1 MKKRLFLGVW
11 LVLTTTS
18 VLAGGLMTNTNYHIA
33 FDRMMARGSTFD
45 VDAAYSNPA
54 GAVFG
59 RKGWQL
65 SFNWQIPTQNRDINT
80 TIPNFLGMG
89 DFTHKYEGKASAP
102 FVPGLFAVYNRERWA
117 LSAMIGIV
125 GSGGYVKYDDGI
137 PMLNIPIMK
146 ALYDQSPM
154 LIPGQ
159 TYALDSK
166 MKGKQYIFG
175 GQVSFAY
182 RFLDCLSASV
192 GFRVTRYDGYNRGHV
207 IATAND
213 QIAAALGTSELVNL
227 QLDCIQK
234 GWGFTPIIGINFHK
248 GPITVA
254 ARYEFRTKHNI
265 PNDTKTLTIGKMGQT
280 TDVVAMT
287 EAMGTEATIAA
298 LSQAMG
304 PGMAQNIA
312 AYLPGTKTRYDMPSL
327 LSIAI
332 GCDFSKKVRGT
343 LEYHF
348 FDDKHAKMSNNRQ
361 EHLAHGTHEILLGA
375 EWDINKTFTVSA
387 GVQHTDYG
395 LHDDFQMHTSFA
407 CDSWSVGFGGAANI
421 NKHVRINAGY
431 FWTMYSDYKKEHT
444 NYAGTG
450 LKGTDTFSRTNG
462 VFGIGIDYKF

>member
-1 MKKRLFLGVW
+1 MKKRLFF
-11 LVLTTTS
+11 
-18 VLAGGLMTNTNYHIA
+18 TNYHIA

-213 QIAAALGTSELVNL
+213 QIAA
-227 QLDCIQK
+227 
-234 GWGFTPIIGINFHK
+234 
-248 GPITVA
+248 
-254 ARYEFRTKHNI
+254 
-265 PNDTKTLTIGKMGQT
+265 KTLTIGKMGQT

-304 PGMAQNIA
+304 PAMAQNIA

-431 FWTMYSDYKKEHT
+431 FWTMYSDYKKEHI